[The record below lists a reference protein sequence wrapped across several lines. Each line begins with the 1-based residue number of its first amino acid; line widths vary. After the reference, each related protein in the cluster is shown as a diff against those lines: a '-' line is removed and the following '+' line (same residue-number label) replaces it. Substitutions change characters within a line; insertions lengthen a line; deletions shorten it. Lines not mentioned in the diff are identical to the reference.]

1 MRLCILSG
9 KQFKDAFENTPKR
22 VQVNQMNIQIKRLW
36 TWQSILTYIF
46 EMNSCCNQA
55 TNYLSKQNCNK
66 LINKLHPSR
75 MFSVS
80 QLYIQPGTLAKNP
93 HMADILCPLEVITK
107 WRIIR
112 ENLKKSQIFDRI
124 KNPLENENEKKIKKY
139 PPKVKQCMCLC

>member
-1 MRLCILSG
+1 
-9 KQFKDAFENTPKR
+9 
-22 VQVNQMNIQIKRLW
+22 MNIQIKRLW
-36 TWQSILTYIF
+36 TWRSILTYNC
-46 EMNSCCNQA
+46 EMNSWCNQA
-55 TNYLSKQNCNK
+55 TNYLSEQNCNK
-66 LINKLHPSR
+66 LINKPHPSR

-124 KNPLENENEKKIKKY
+124 KNPLENESENRSRNIHQKSNNVCVCVSKY
-139 PPKVKQCMCLC
+139 FSIRIVEAKY